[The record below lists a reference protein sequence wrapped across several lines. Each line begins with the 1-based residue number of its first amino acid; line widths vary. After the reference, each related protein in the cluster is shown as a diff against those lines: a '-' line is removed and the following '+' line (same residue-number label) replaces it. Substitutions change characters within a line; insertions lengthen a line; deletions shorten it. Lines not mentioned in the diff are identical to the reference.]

1 MQRELA
7 DQIARPLA
15 WPRRFTVVAGFFL
28 ATVLCYVDRVSISI
42 AIIPLSRDR
51 GYDGAAQGIIL
62 SAFFWG
68 YLWPQL
74 LGGWMS
80 DRFGGR
86 RVLAAGVAVWS
97 LATLLTPP
105 ASAAFSLLIAMRVL
119 LGLGEGVN
127 FPAIHSITARWT
139 LAEERSRVIALNFSG
154 IHLGTV
160 IALLVSP
167 AIIVTLGW
175 HALFY
180 ISGAIGLV
188 WVCVWLWKTSETPEN
203 DPEIT
208 REELA
213 TIIAGRP
220 DAPPAVAIPWRI
232 ILHEKAVW
240 AIAIAHLCT
249 NFGFYILLLWLPTY
263 LDRTFGMALPK
274 VGLFSLIPWIATFAA
289 SNLAGWIA
297 DRMLR
302 EGFRVVTVRKTFQ
315 SIAFIGGA
323 MPLLLLPSVS
333 TPEQAI
339 LLVTM
344 SVACNGLG
352 TAAFAANH
360 LDIAPRYAGILMG
373 ISNTVATIPGIIGV
387 AAAGF
392 VLRATGSFSAV
403 FDVIAMVYIVGAIGY
418 NLWASGDQKL

>member
-1 MQRELA
+1 VQRELA

-188 WVCVWLWKTSETPEN
+188 WVCVWLWKTSETPET
-203 DPEIT
+203 DPEIS

-220 DAPPAVAIPWRI
+220 EAPPALEIPWRT
-232 ILHEKAVW
+232 ILHEKAVMGHRHR
-240 AIAIAHLCT
+240 ASLHQLR
-249 NFGFYILLLWLPTY
+249 ILHPAAMAPDLSRQNLPDDAAEGRLVFVDTV
-263 LDRTFGMALPK
+263 DRDVHRQQPRRMDRGPDAARGRPRRHRAQD
-274 VGLFSLIPWIATFAA
+274 FSEHRIHRRRDAVIVVAVCLHAGAGH
-289 SNLAGWIA
+289 LAGDHVGRVQRTRNRRVCREPSRYRA
-297 DRMLR
+297 ALR
-302 EGFRVVTVRKTFQ
+302 GHPDGNF
-315 SIAFIGGA
+315 
-323 MPLLLLPSVS
+323 
-333 TPEQAI
+333 
-339 LLVTM
+339 
-344 SVACNGLG
+344 
-352 TAAFAANH
+352 
-360 LDIAPRYAGILMG
+360 
-373 ISNTVATIPGIIGV
+373 
-387 AAAGF
+387 
-392 VLRATGSFSAV
+392 
-403 FDVIAMVYIVGAIGY
+403 
-418 NLWASGDQKL
+418 

>member
-1 MQRELA
+1 
-7 DQIARPLA
+7 
-15 WPRRFTVVAGFFL
+15 VVALFFA
-28 ATVLCYVDRVSISI
+28 ATMLCYVDRVSISV
-42 AIIPLSRDR
+42 AIIPLAHDR
-51 GYDGAAQGIIL
+51 SYDAAAQGIIL

-86 RVLAAGVAVWS
+86 RVLAAGVAIWS

-105 ASAAFSLLIAMRVL
+105 ASIAFSLLIATRVL

-127 FPAIHSITARWT
+127 FPAIHSICARWVP
-139 LAEERSRVIALNFSG
+139 AEERSRTISLNFSG

-160 IALLVSP
+160 TAFLVSP
-167 AIIVTLGW
+167 AIIVACGW
-175 HALFY
+175 HALFFLA
-180 ISGAIGLV
+180 GGLGIA
-188 WVCVWLWKTSETPEN
+188 WVGLWLWRTSEMPES

-220 DAPPAVAIPWRI
+220 PAPPADDIPWRA
-232 ILHEKAVW
+232 ILAEKAVW
-240 AIAIAHLCT
+240 AIAIAHLCN

-263 LDRTFGMALPK
+263 LDKTFAMTLSR
-274 VGLFSLIPWIATFAA
+274 VGLYSLIPWIATFIF
-289 SNLAGWIA
+289 SNIAGWLA
-297 DRMLR
+297 DRMMR
-302 EGFRVVTVRKTFQ
+302 GGYRIVTVRRTLQNVSFV
-315 SIAFIGGA
+315 GGSL
-323 MPLLLLPSVS
+323 PLLLLPSVAS
-333 TPEQAI
+333 PIAAI
-339 LLVTM
+339 TLVTL
-344 SVACNGLG
+344 SLACNGFG
-352 TAAFAANH
+352 TGAFAANH

-403 FDVIAMVYIVGAIGY
+403 FYVIAIVYWFGALGY
-418 NLWASGDQKL
+418 NLWASGEQKL

>member
-1 MQRELA
+1 M
-7 DQIARPLA
+7 
-15 WPRRFTVVAGFFL
+15 VALFFA
-28 ATVLCYVDRVSISI
+28 ATMLCYVDRVSISV
-42 AIIPLSRDR
+42 AIIPLAHDR
-51 GYDGAAQGIIL
+51 SYDAAAQGIIL

-86 RVLAAGVAVWS
+86 RVLAAGVAIWS

-105 ASAAFSLLIAMRVL
+105 ASIAFSLLIATRVL

-127 FPAIHSITARWT
+127 FPAIHSICARWVP
-139 LAEERSRVIALNFSG
+139 AEERSRTISLNFSG

-160 IALLVSP
+160 TAFLVSP
-167 AIIVTLGW
+167 AIIVACGW
-175 HALFY
+175 HALFFLA
-180 ISGAIGLV
+180 GGLGIA
-188 WVCVWLWKTSETPEN
+188 WVGLWLWRTSEMPES

-220 DAPPAVAIPWRI
+220 PAPPADDIPWRA
-232 ILHEKAVW
+232 ILAEKAVW
-240 AIAIAHLCT
+240 AIAIAHLCN

-263 LDRTFGMALPK
+263 LDKTFAMTLSR
-274 VGLFSLIPWIATFAA
+274 VGLYSLIPWIATFIF
-289 SNLAGWIA
+289 SNIAGWLA
-297 DRMLR
+297 DRMMR
-302 EGFRVVTVRKTFQ
+302 GGYRIVTVRKTLQNVSFV
-315 SIAFIGGA
+315 GGSL
-323 MPLLLLPSVS
+323 PLLLLPSVAS
-333 TPEQAI
+333 PIAAI
-339 LLVTM
+339 TLVTL
-344 SVACNGLG
+344 SLACNGFG
-352 TAAFAANH
+352 TGAFAANH

-403 FDVIAMVYIVGAIGY
+403 FYVIAIVYWFGALGY
-418 NLWASGDQKL
+418 NLWASGEQKL

>member
-1 MQRELA
+1 VQPELA

-15 WPRRFTVVAGFFL
+15 WPRRFTVVALFFF
-28 ATVLCYVDRVSISI
+28 ATVLCYVDRVSISV

-51 GYDGAAQGIIL
+51 GYDAAAQGIIL

-97 LATLLTPP
+97 FATLLTPP
-105 ASAAFSLLIAMRVL
+105 ASAAFSLLLATRVL

-139 LAEERSRVIALNFSG
+139 LAKERSRVIALNFSG

-160 IALLVSP
+160 TAFLVSP
-167 AIIVTLGW
+167 AIIVAFGW

-180 ISGAIGLV
+180 IAGAIGLM
-188 WVCVWLWKTSETPEN
+188 WVCVWLWRTSETPDS

-220 DAPPAVAIPWRI
+220 PAPLAIAIPWGVIMR
-232 ILHEKAVW
+232 EKAVW
-240 AIAIAHLCT
+240 AIAIAHLCN

-263 LDRTFGMALPK
+263 LDRTFHMTLPR
-274 VGLFSLIPWIATFAA
+274 VGLFSLIPWITTFIS

-297 DRMLR
+297 DQMLR
-302 EGFRVVTVRKTFQ
+302 GGCRVVIVRKTLQ
-315 SIAFIGGA
+315 SVSFIGGA
-323 MPLLLLPSVS
+323 LPLLLLPSVT

-339 LLVTM
+339 LLVTI
-344 SVACNGLG
+344 SVACNGFG
-352 TAAFAANH
+352 TGAFAANH

-373 ISNTVATIPGIIGV
+373 ISNTVATLPGIIGV

-392 VLRATGSFSAV
+392 ILRETGSFSAV
-403 FDVIAMVYIVGAIGY
+403 FYVTAIVYLIGEVGY
-418 NLWASGDQKL
+418 LSWASGEQKL

>member
-1 MQRELA
+1 
-7 DQIARPLA
+7 
-15 WPRRFTVVAGFFL
+15 VVALFFA
-28 ATVLCYVDRVSISI
+28 ATVLCYVDRVSISV
-42 AIIPLSRDR
+42 AIIPLAHDR
-51 GYDGAAQGIIL
+51 SYDAAAQGIIL

-86 RVLAAGVAVWS
+86 RVLAAGVAIWS

-105 ASAAFSLLIAMRVL
+105 ASIAFSLLIATRVL

-127 FPAIHSITARWT
+127 FPAIHSICARWVP
-139 LAEERSRVIALNFSG
+139 AEERSRTISLNFSG

-160 IALLVSP
+160 TAFLVSP
-167 AIIVTLGW
+167 AIIVACGW
-175 HALFY
+175 RALFFLA
-180 ISGAIGLV
+180 GGLGIA
-188 WVCVWLWKTSETPEN
+188 WVGLWLWRTSEMPES

-220 DAPPAVAIPWRI
+220 PAPPADDIPWRA
-232 ILHEKAVW
+232 ILAEKAVW
-240 AIAIAHLCT
+240 AIAIAHLCN

-263 LDRTFGMALPK
+263 LDKTFAMTLSR
-274 VGLFSLIPWIATFAA
+274 VGLYSLIPWIATFIF
-289 SNLAGWIA
+289 SNIAGWLA
-297 DRMLR
+297 DRMMR
-302 EGFRVVTVRKTFQ
+302 GGYRIVTVRKTLQNVSFV
-315 SIAFIGGA
+315 GGSL
-323 MPLLLLPSVS
+323 PLLLLPSVAS
-333 TPEQAI
+333 PIAAI
-339 LLVTM
+339 TLVTL
-344 SVACNGLG
+344 SLACNGFG
-352 TAAFAANH
+352 TGAFAANH

-403 FDVIAMVYIVGAIGY
+403 FYVIAIVYWFGALGY
-418 NLWASGDQKL
+418 NLWASGEQKL

>member
-1 MQRELA
+1 M
-7 DQIARPLA
+7 
-15 WPRRFTVVAGFFL
+15 VALFFA
-28 ATVLCYVDRVSISI
+28 ATMLCYVDRVSISV
-42 AIIPLSRDR
+42 AIIPLAHDR
-51 GYDGAAQGIIL
+51 SYDAAAQGIIL

-86 RVLAAGVAVWS
+86 RVLAAGVAIWS

-105 ASAAFSLLIAMRVL
+105 ASIAFSLLIATRVL

-127 FPAIHSITARWT
+127 FPAIHSICARWVP
-139 LAEERSRVIALNFSG
+139 AEERSRTISLNFSG

-160 IALLVSP
+160 TAFLVSP
-167 AIIVTLGW
+167 AIIVACGW
-175 HALFY
+175 HALFFLA
-180 ISGAIGLV
+180 GGLGIA
-188 WVCVWLWKTSETPEN
+188 WVGLWLWRTSEMPES

-220 DAPPAVAIPWRI
+220 PAPPADDIPWRA
-232 ILHEKAVW
+232 ILAEKAVW
-240 AIAIAHLCT
+240 AIAIAHLCN

-263 LDRTFGMALPK
+263 LDKTFAMTLSR
-274 VGLFSLIPWIATFAA
+274 VGLYSLIPWIATFIF
-289 SNLAGWIA
+289 SNIAGWLA
-297 DRMLR
+297 DRMMR
-302 EGFRVVTVRKTFQ
+302 GGYRIVTVRRTLQNVSFV
-315 SIAFIGGA
+315 GGSL
-323 MPLLLLPSVS
+323 PLLLLPSVAS
-333 TPEQAI
+333 PIAAI
-339 LLVTM
+339 TLVTL
-344 SVACNGLG
+344 SLACNGFG
-352 TAAFAANH
+352 TGAFAANH

-403 FDVIAMVYIVGAIGY
+403 FYVIAIVYWFGALGY
-418 NLWASGDQKL
+418 NLWASGEQKL